1 MEETIVQTSLL
12 KKLLKIWSKYT
23 TKFIYFNPHIHIM
36 VKFGLILHNG
46 WRLDLP
52 KYFNPHIQWNIIVKE
67 AKLAE
72 ELGFDGI
79 WIWDHFH
86 THPVAKP
93 GWSVFECW
101 TTLSALAPITK
112 RVRLGQI
119 VTCVLYRSPAYLA
132 KVSSVVDVISNGRVE
147 LGLGAC
153 WYLDEFNGYG
163 YSFPRAR
170 DRIFML
176 DEAIQVIKLM
186 WTQPK
191 AYFNGKYFKL
201 NGALNDPKPIQ
212 KPHPPILIGGG
223 GEKYTLKVAAKHANK
238 WDLFGGTPEIYEHK
252 LEVLY
257 NHCENIGRN
266 FNEII
271 KTHSLRIIIGENMSV
286 VKDRFKQVE
295 EFIQTGKSFK
305 EISNWPFIGTY
316 DKIIDSFQKYIDLGV
331 SEFIL
336 SFRGPPDF
344 KQLREFAEKIMPS
357 FK

>member
-1 MEETIVQTSLL
+1 M
-12 KKLLKIWSKYT
+12 
-23 TKFIYFNPHIHIM
+23 
-36 VKFGLILHNG
+36 KFGVFIPQG

-52 KYFNPHIQWNIIVKE
+52 KDLDPYNQWNLIKKVTLK
-67 AKLAE
+67 AE
-72 ELGFDGI
+72 ELGYDYI
-79 WIWDHFH
+79 LVYDHFH
-86 THPVAKP
+86 TVPKP
-93 GWSVFECW
+93 MPNRSVFEAW
-101 TTLSALAPITK
+101 TLMASLASITK
-112 RVRLGQI
+112 KIRLGQL

-238 WDLFGGTPEIYEHK
+238 WHVGGPYEIYLRKMNILRKHCENVGRDFNEIVLTYGGTVIIDREEKNVRKKFEEYEPNRIRGTRYEEMRERMFLGTPE
-252 LEVLY
+252 
-257 NHCENIGRN
+257 
-266 FNEII
+266 EI
-271 KTHSLRIIIGENMSV
+271 
-286 VKDRFKQVE
+286 
-295 EFIQTGKSFK
+295 
-305 EISNWPFIGTY
+305 
-316 DKIIDSFQKYIDLGV
+316 
-331 SEFIL
+331 
-336 SFRGPPDF
+336 
-344 KQLREFAEKIMPS
+344 AEKIEK
-357 FK
+357 FKKIGVKEIYLFFPYSYRFTELELFRDDVMKEFK

>member
-1 MEETIVQTSLL
+1 M
-12 KKLLKIWSKYT
+12 
-23 TKFIYFNPHIHIM
+23 
-36 VKFGLILHNG
+36 KFGVFIPQG

-52 KYFNPHIQWNIIVKE
+52 KNIDSYSQWKIIKE
-67 AKLAE
+67 VALKAE
-72 ELGFDGI
+72 ELGYNYI
-79 WIWDHFH
+79 LVYDHFH
-86 THPVAKP
+86 TVPKP
-93 GWSVFECW
+93 IPGRSVFEAW
-101 TTLSALAPITK
+101 TLMASLASITK
-112 RVRLGQI
+112 KVRLGQL
-119 VTCVLYRSPAYLA
+119 VTCVLYRSPSYLA

-186 WTQPK
+186 WTKPK

-252 LEVLY
+252 LDVLHR
-257 NHCENIGRN
+257 HCENIGRN
-266 FNEII
+266 FNEIV

-286 VKDRFKQVE
+286 VKERFKQVE
-295 EFIQTGKSFK
+295 EFIQINKSF
-305 EISNWPFIGTY
+305 EEVLEWPFIGTY
-316 DKIIDSFQKYIDLGV
+316 DKVIDSFQKYIDLGV

-344 KQLREFAEKIMPS
+344 RQIREFAEKIMPS

>member
-1 MEETIVQTSLL
+1 M
-12 KKLLKIWSKYT
+12 
-23 TKFIYFNPHIHIM
+23 
-36 VKFGLILHNG
+36 KFGVFIPQG

-52 KYFNPHIQWNIIVKE
+52 KDLDPYNQWILIKKVTLK
-67 AKLAE
+67 AE
-72 ELGFDGI
+72 ELGYDYI
-79 WIWDHFH
+79 LVYDHFH
-86 THPVAKP
+86 TVPKP
-93 GWSVFECW
+93 MPNRSVFEAW
-101 TTLSALAPITK
+101 TLMASLASITK
-112 RVRLGQI
+112 KIRLGQL

-212 KPHPPILIGGG
+212 KPHPPILVGGG

-271 KTHSLRIIIGENMSV
+271 KTHSLRIIIGENMSA

-305 EISNWPFIGTY
+305 EVSNWPFIGTY

>member
-1 MEETIVQTSLL
+1 
-12 KKLLKIWSKYT
+12 
-23 TKFIYFNPHIHIM
+23 
-36 VKFGLILHNG
+36 
-46 WRLDLP
+46 
-52 KYFNPHIQWNIIVKE
+52 
-67 AKLAE
+67 
-72 ELGFDGI
+72 
-79 WIWDHFH
+79 
-86 THPVAKP
+86 
-93 GWSVFECW
+93 
-101 TTLSALAPITK
+101 
-112 RVRLGQI
+112 
-119 VTCVLYRSPAYLA
+119 
-132 KVSSVVDVISNGRVE
+132 
-147 LGLGAC
+147 
-153 WYLDEFNGYG
+153 
-163 YSFPRAR
+163 
-170 DRIFML
+170 
-176 DEAIQVIKLM
+176 
-186 WTQPK
+186 
-191 AYFNGKYFKL
+191 
-201 NGALNDPKPIQ
+201 
-212 KPHPPILIGGG
+212 HPPILIGGG

-271 KTHSLRIIIGENMSV
+271 KTHSLRIIIGENTSV

-305 EISNWPFIGTY
+305 EVSNWPFIGTY

>member
-1 MEETIVQTSLL
+1 MI
-12 KKLLKIWSKYT
+12 
-23 TKFIYFNPHIHIM
+23 
-36 VKFGLILHNG
+36 KFGLILHNG

-52 KYFNPHIQWNIIVKE
+52 KNFNPYIQWNIIVKE

-86 THPVAKP
+86 THPVAKS

-112 RVRLGQI
+112 KIRLGQI

-186 WTQPK
+186 WTRPK
-191 AYFNGKYFKL
+191 AYFNGKYFRL

-212 KPHPPILIGGG
+212 KPHPPILVGGG

-238 WDLFGGTPEIYEHK
+238 WHVGGPYEIYLRKMNILRKHCENVGRDFNEIVLTYGGTVIIDREEKNVRKKFEEYEPNRIRGTRYEEMRERTFLGTPE
-252 LEVLY
+252 
-257 NHCENIGRN
+257 
-266 FNEII
+266 EI
-271 KTHSLRIIIGENMSV
+271 
-286 VKDRFKQVE
+286 
-295 EFIQTGKSFK
+295 
-305 EISNWPFIGTY
+305 
-316 DKIIDSFQKYIDLGV
+316 
-331 SEFIL
+331 
-336 SFRGPPDF
+336 
-344 KQLREFAEKIMPS
+344 AEKIEK
-357 FK
+357 FKKIGVKEIYLFFPYSYRLTELELFRDAVMKEFK